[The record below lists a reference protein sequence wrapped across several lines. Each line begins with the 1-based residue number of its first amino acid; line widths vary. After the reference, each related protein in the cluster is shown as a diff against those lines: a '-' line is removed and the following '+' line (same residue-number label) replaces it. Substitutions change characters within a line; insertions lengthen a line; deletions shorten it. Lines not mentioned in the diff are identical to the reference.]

1 MGLSRCHNISP
12 VPQPQG
18 YGLVCVVHFGWGDIG
33 VCILK
38 ASGLSRGYG
47 MLGLWGDS
55 VGHAISLR
63 GVMLWGP
70 EQNAM
75 Q

>member
-1 MGLSRCHNISP
+1 M
-12 VPQPQG
+12 
-18 YGLVCVVHFGWGDIG
+18 CVVHFGWGDIG